1 VPKTLTPKQKRFAE
15 EYLVDLNATQ
25 AAIRAGY
32 SEDSASIIGFENLR
46 KPNIASAIRKRQN
59 KLAEDIE
66 VTQARVIAE
75 YAKLGF
81 SNMARFANLD
91 DDLPRF
97 DFSDLTPDEMAAVS
111 EITVDTRRESG
122 EEGGMIAKVRFK
134 LHDKKGALDSLSRHL
149 GLFEKDNTQTVILPP
164 MQMQFAAPDLPL
176 PRADEDG
183 SEAD

>member
-1 VPKTLTPKQKRFAE
+1 MIDKLTPKQGRFVE

-32 SEDSASIIGFENLR
+32 SEDSAAIIGFENLR
-46 KPNIASAIRKRQN
+46 KPNIALAIRKRQN
-59 KLAEDIE
+59 ELAEQVE
-66 VTQARVIAE
+66 VTQARVVAE

-91 DDLPRF
+91 EGLPRF

-111 EITVDTRRESG
+111 EITVDTRREAG
-122 EEGGMIAKVRFK
+122 EDGDTIDKVRFK

-149 GLFEKDNTQTVILPP
+149 GLFDADNKREVTHKGDIEAL
-164 MQMQFAAPDLPL
+164 MEAI
-176 PRADEDG
+176 DG
-183 SEAD
+183 KSRSK